1 MFDPKEG
8 NAAFNDFTGFVKQEA
23 SLMCLMILANDHYEL
38 TGIKLPPHQLQFDC
52 SGCIRLENDVNDK
65 KAYEAFIEGGEIK
78 SASHGMRVTF
88 PALITGVH

>member
-1 MFDPKEG
+1 
-8 NAAFNDFTGFVKQEA
+8 
-23 SLMCLMILANDHYEL
+23 MCLMILANDQYEL
-38 TGIKLPPHQLQFDC
+38 TGIKLPPHQLQFDW

-65 KAYEAFIEGGEIK
+65 KAYEAFLEGGEIK